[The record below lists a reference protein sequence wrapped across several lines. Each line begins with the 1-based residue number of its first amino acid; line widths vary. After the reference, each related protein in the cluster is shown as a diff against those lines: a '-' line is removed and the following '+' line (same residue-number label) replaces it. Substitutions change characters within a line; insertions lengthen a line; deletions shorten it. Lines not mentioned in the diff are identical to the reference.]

1 MEAET
6 FRPTH
11 RKTQRNQTPKGN
23 MGNLQLVLTVLLLTP
38 SLAKFWCRRFS
49 QKPYLGWLTMGATR
63 SNSCARDW
71 STAMLHLPQ
80 KFLLAGREAQELFE
94 IFKSLQLRRNKVL
107 YRGTSQ
113 MTSLLWQRKWVGGI
127 NSSLQTLEQELQEGR
142 YHSSFLLGTRQLEMN
157 WNGRKQGTQ

>member
-11 RKTQRNQTPKGN
+11 RKTQWNQTPKGN

-63 SNSCARDW
+63 SNSCARDHQALLCFTFPKNSFSLAERHRSCLKFSNPYNW
-71 STAMLHLPQ
+71 EGTKFCTGAQVKRLPCFDKENGWEVLTVVFKHLS
-80 KFLLAGREAQELFE
+80 R
-94 IFKSLQLRRNKVL
+94 SCRKVDIIP
-107 YRGTSQ
+107 R
-113 MTSLLWQRKWVGGI
+113 
-127 NSSLQTLEQELQEGR
+127 
-142 YHSSFLLGTRQLEMN
+142 FC
-157 WNGRKQGTQ
+157 